1 MAHINADPGQAI
13 AVVGHTATSS
23 LDRDALA
30 SRQFASVAAIEPQ
43 DISGILAIGRSP
55 DELLATVRQVRSDVR
70 LSHYPVVAERINDSL
85 AERVEAE
92 IDALVDGYVNSLADA
107 DARTGQYWTQ
117 LGGATAPAPESPDE
131 CLLAYMVLRGDKH
144 LRPIRD
150 WQSRGIFRYPLLE
163 CLSTGSGVEV
173 LNLLTSRG
181 ALAREELVER
191 LRLCPECAGAH
202 LVYVDTC
209 PACHSLDLE
218 RDEAIHCFTCGHVA
232 GQRAFLVAGGLTC
245 PNCRARLRH
254 IGVDY
259 DRPLENHSCR
269 DCGELFAEPEVL
281 ARCAICTHTST
292 PDALVIREIGTYRLT
307 EYGRMMAL
315 HGEAGEL
322 SEVFD
327 PVQFLRLPVFE
338 HVLTWQ
344 LQVVERYEPC
354 HFSVV
359 VLRLSNLESLASQIG
374 PGRLSIL
381 LQGFAERLR
390 ETIRTSDLCT
400 RTREPDFWVLLP
412 QTDGKGS
419 SLFVERLQELVSQS
433 RQLQAAGL
441 EFQAASWSSRD
452 VGELPGDGPLLM
464 EELAARLP
472 ESADA

>member
-1 MAHINADPGQAI
+1 MAQAGSDSGSAV
-13 AVVGHTATSS
+13 AVVGHTETSS
-23 LDRDALA
+23 LDRDTLA
-30 SRQFASVAAIEPQ
+30 SHQFASLAAIEPQ
-43 DISGILAIGRSP
+43 RICGLLAIGRSP

-70 LSHYPVVAERINDSL
+70 LCHYPVVVERIKDSPSDL
-85 AERVEAE
+85 AQAE
-92 IDALVDGYVNSLADA
+92 IGALVDGYVDSLADA
-107 DARTGQYWTQ
+107 NTQTRQYWAQ
-117 LGGATAPAPESPDE
+117 LGESVDLAPESPDE
-131 CLLAYMVLRGDKH
+131 CLLAYMVLRGDKY
-144 LRPIRD
+144 LRPVRD
-150 WQSRGIFRYPLLE
+150 WQSRAIFRYPLLE

-209 PACHSLDLE
+209 PACHSLELE
-218 RDEAIHCFTCGHVA
+218 QDEAIHCFTCGHVA

-269 DCGELFAEPEVL
+269 ACGELFAEPEVL
-281 ARCAICTHTST
+281 ARCAICARAST

-327 PVQFLRLPVFE
+327 PIQFLRLPVFE

-344 LQVVERYEPC
+344 LQVVERYQPC

-359 VLRLSNLESLASQIG
+359 VLRLSNLESLASQMG
-374 PGRLSIL
+374 RGRLSML

-441 EFQAASWSSRD
+441 EFHAASWSSRD
-452 VGELPGDGPLLM
+452 ADELPGDGPLLM

-472 ESADA
+472 GSGDA